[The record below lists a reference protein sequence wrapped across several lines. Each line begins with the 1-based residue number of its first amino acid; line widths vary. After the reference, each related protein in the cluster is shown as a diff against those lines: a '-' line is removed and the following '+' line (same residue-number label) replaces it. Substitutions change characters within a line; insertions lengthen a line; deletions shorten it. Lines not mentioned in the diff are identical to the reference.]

1 MNLVDPDDAEGMAA
15 AQPEM
20 KRVLAACQQA
30 KKELEEAKGGLQK
43 EIREAEEAAAVAKK
57 EREEANQAKATADA
71 TYQKSSQAKAQALQQ
86 HAAAQQQAEQQEQGQ
101 QQGGGALSLEELPP
115 APEER
120 PSYVRW
126 LFQHKYDAESRGS
139 VEVDQVEHI
148 LYDLAILPRSR
159 AVATLLD
166 VRPSPQPAM
175 FRACDRFLSPSLGA
189 RQHTHTVRQP
199 LCVGP
204 VTWSREG

>member
-86 HAAAQQQAEQQEQGQ
+86 HAAAQQQ
-101 QQGGGALSLEELPP
+101 GGEALSLEELPP

-166 VRPSPQPAM
+166 VRPRSVLA
-175 FRACDRFLSPSLGA
+175 
-189 RQHTHTVRQP
+189 TV
-199 LCVGP
+199 
-204 VTWSREG
+204 S

>member
-86 HAAAQQQAEQQEQGQ
+86 HAAAQQQAQ
-101 QQGGGALSLEELPP
+101 QQGGEALSLEELPP

-166 VRPSPQPAM
+166 VRPSPAM
-175 FRACDRFLSPSLGA
+175 FRAS
-189 RQHTHTVRQP
+189 
-199 LCVGP
+199 
-204 VTWSREG
+204 

>member
-1 MNLVDPDDAEGMAA
+1 MNLVDPDDAEAMAA

-30 KKELEEAKGGLQK
+30 KKELEQAKEGLQK

-57 EREEANQAKATADA
+57 EREEANQAKA
-71 TYQKSSQAKAQALQQ
+71 QALQQ
-86 HAAAQQQAEQQEQGQ
+86 HAAAQQQAEQQEQQ
-101 QQGGGALSLEELPP
+101 QQEQGWPGLSLEELPP

-120 PSYVRW
+120 PGYLRW

-166 VRPSPQPAM
+166 VRPSPAM
-175 FRACDRFLSPSLGA
+175 FRAS
-189 RQHTHTVRQP
+189 
-199 LCVGP
+199 
-204 VTWSREG
+204 

>member
-1 MNLVDPDDAEGMAA
+1 MNVVDPDDAEAMAA

-30 KKELEEAKGGLQK
+30 KKELEEAKEGLQK

-86 HAAAQQQAEQQEQGQ
+86 HAAAQQQAEQQQEQQQQEQGWP
-101 QQGGGALSLEELPP
+101 GLSLEELPP

-120 PSYVRW
+120 PGYLRW

-139 VEVDQVEHI
+139 VDVDQVEHI

-166 VRPSPQPAM
+166 VRPCSQP
-175 FRACDRFLSPSLGA
+175 CSVLVDRFLSPSLGT

-199 LCVGP
+199 PLRRRSGDLA
-204 VTWSREG
+204 

>member
-86 HAAAQQQAEQQEQGQ
+86 HAAAQQAEQQEQAQ
-101 QQGGGALSLEELPP
+101 QHGGEALSLEELPP

-166 VRPSPQPAM
+166 VRPSPAM
-175 FRACDRFLSPSLGA
+175 FRAS
-189 RQHTHTVRQP
+189 
-199 LCVGP
+199 
-204 VTWSREG
+204 